1 MVQQKKGIVL
11 LLLLSWG
18 IYETVNVF
26 GPTYYATAED
36 ASYQHYMDI
45 LHGPVTEETLEFV
58 AAEEER
64 LNALWLELME
74 IGADPGGSDYLRY
87 IQIQSELESREGGFY
102 LVQQQLEGL
111 KVKEGPLEEKLLLDE
126 RSYISLWWDAGRDL
140 GLFFIGSATLLFF
153 ISSIRTLDERK
164 KMLPLL
170 RSTGT
175 GTESWIGAGPSA
187 LFCARCSCI
196 WLRSCLC
203 FCAISRSTILP
214 LWTATA

>member
-1 MVQQKKGIVL
+1 M
-11 LLLLSWG
+11 
-18 IYETVNVF
+18 
-26 GPTYYATAED
+26 
-36 ASYQHYMDI
+36 
-45 LHGPVTEETLEFV
+45 TEETLEFV

-111 KVKEGPLEEKLLLDE
+111 KGKEGPLEEKLLLDE

-140 GLFFIGSATLLFF
+140 GLFFIGSATLLFL
-153 ISSIRTLDERK
+153 SAVSALWMSGRK
-164 KMLPLL
+164 CFPCCGLP
-170 RSTGT
+170 GT

-214 LWTATA
+214 LWDSDCVTLHSSRLPATCRSGCC